1 MMSALRAASLR
12 HLLRHPAQLALA
24 FVGLTLGV
32 GTIVAVEAATASAQR
47 AFELSLEAVNGAATH
62 RISDGPRGV
71 DEQLYVR
78 LRVSSSPAGA
88 ARPLLAPVVAGYLTV
103 GSRVLQ
109 LVGVD
114 PFAAA
119 ELSGGTG
126 ARGAVPGV
134 GGANEA
140 RDWFTGTGTVVM
152 AAELAH
158 ELGVAPGKA
167 FDVMIGGVHHEARLL
182 AVLSDTGPGFDSLI
196 LTDISQAQEWLGAQG
211 RLSRIDVRADAGP
224 AGSAALARL
233 RAALPTGLALEG
245 TRREARET
253 FAMTDAFTTN
263 LKAMSLLALL
273 VGTLLIYGAV
283 SFAVLQRRA
292 TIGVLRALGATRGEV
307 LRLMLTEAA
316 VLGVAGGAC
325 GVVLGLGIAHGLI
338 GLVSQTINDLYFVVA
353 VRSVSVPASTV
364 ALAFTSA
371 LATALVAALLPAL
384 EAAGSAPRLALTHSM
399 LEQRTVYLA
408 RRLVIVSLVLALGAA
423 ATILLSSRSLLAG
436 FAALFMLLAAAAA
449 LTPAALYTLA
459 RSLARLLAKAS
470 PAARLACA
478 DVAASLSRTGVAVA
492 ALGMALT
499 AMLGVAIMVQS
510 FRESLREWLSQ
521 TLRADIYVS
530 APGVADSL
538 ERRLDPQLV
547 SALLAVPG
555 VRAHSEGRRTTINSA
570 RGPVD
575 LNAVSLAPESHP
587 GFIFVRGDPA
597 RAWPEFARGAIL
609 ITEPL
614 AWRLALSP
622 GDTLSLATPLGPKA
636 FGIAGVYREYGN
648 DRGEVLMDLAEYRR
662 LFGDDGIAA
671 LGLYLAPD
679 TSAARVIEALRAAA
693 LGIGRQSLLIRSNA
707 DIRRISMGIFER
719 TFVITRVLYWLAAGV
734 AAMGLL
740 SALLAWEL
748 SRSREL
754 ALIRTLGLTPRS
766 TAFLVIAQTLFMGLA
781 ALVAAVPGG
790 LLTALTL
797 TEVINRRAFGWH
809 IDLHLTASQFTSAL
823 WLALAAA
830 FAAGLYP
837 GWRAAR
843 MPLAAGLREE

>member
-1 MMSALRAASLR
+1 MSALRAASLR

-24 FVGLTLGV
+24 FLGLTLGV
-32 GTIVAVEAATASAQR
+32 GTIVAVDVATASAQR
-47 AFELSLEAVNGAATH
+47 AFELSLEAVNGAATQ
-62 RISDGPRGV
+62 RIGGGPGGI
-71 DEQLYVR
+71 DEQLYLR
-78 LRVSSSPAGA
+78 LRRLPSAAGA
-88 ARPLLAPVVAGYLTV
+88 PRALLAPVVSGYVTV
-103 GSRVLQ
+103 GSRVLR
-109 LVGVD
+109 LLGVD

-119 ELSGGTG
+119 ELNGGTG
-126 ARGAVPGV
+126 ARGAGFGV
-134 GGANEA
+134 RGASEA
-140 RDWFTGTGTVVM
+140 RDWFTVAGSVV
-152 AAELAH
+152 ASAEVAR
-158 ELGVAPGKA
+158 ELGIAAGA
-167 FDVMIGGVHHEARLL
+167 TFDLAVGGVQHRARLIDEL
-182 AVLSDTGPGFDSLI
+182 TDAGPGFDALI
-196 LTDISQAQEWLGAQG
+196 LTDISQAQEWLGAPG
-211 RLSRIDVRADAGP
+211 RLSAIDVRVPAGEQ
-224 AGSAALARL
+224 GSAALARL
-233 RAALPTGLALEG
+233 RAALPAGLALES

-307 LRLMLTEAA
+307 LRLMLGEAA

-325 GVVLGLGIAHGLI
+325 GCALGLLIAHALV

-353 VRSVSVPASTV
+353 VRSVSVPAGSV
-364 ALAFTSA
+364 ALAFTAA

-384 EAAGSAPRLALTHSM
+384 EAAGSAPRLALTRSL
-399 LEQRTVYLA
+399 LERRAVHLA
-408 RRLVIVSLVLALGAA
+408 RRLVVVSLALACGAA
-423 ATILLSSRSLLAG
+423 ATLLLSSRSLLAG

-449 LTPAALYTLA
+449 LTPAALYALA
-459 RSLARLLAKAS
+459 RSAARLLARSS

-478 DVAASLSRTGVAVA
+478 DVASSLSRTGVAVA
-492 ALGMALT
+492 ALGMALA
-499 AMLGVAIMVQS
+499 AMLGVAIMVAS
-510 FRESLREWLSQ
+510 FRDSLREWLSQ

-530 APGVADSL
+530 APGVADSR
-538 ERRLDPQLV
+538 ERRLDSQV
-547 SALLAVPG
+547 VAALLAVPG
-555 VRAHSEGRRTTINSA
+555 VRAHSEGRRATVDSP

-614 AWRLALSP
+614 AWRLGLAP
-622 GDTLSLATPLGPKA
+622 GDALELRTPRGPQA

-648 DRGEVLMDLAEYRR
+648 DRGEVLMDLAEYRG

-671 LGLYLAPD
+671 LGLYLAPGAS
-679 TSAARVIEALRAAA
+679 TPRVIGELRAAA
-693 LGIGRQSLLIRSNA
+693 LGRQSLLIRSNA
-707 DIRRISMGIFER
+707 DIRTISMGIFER
-719 TFVITRVLYWLAAGV
+719 TFVITRVLNWLAAGV
-734 AAMGLL
+734 AALGLL

-754 ALIRTLGLTPRS
+754 GLIRILGLTPGS
-766 TAFLVIAQTLFMGLA
+766 TALLVIGQTLFMGLA
-781 ALVAAVPGG
+781 ALLAAVPAG

-809 IDLHLTASQFTSAL
+809 IGLHLAPAQFTSAL

-830 FAAGLYP
+830 LAAGLYP

-843 MPLAAGLREE
+843 MPLAGAVRDE

>member
-1 MMSALRAASLR
+1 VSALRAASLR

-24 FVGLTLGV
+24 FIGLTLGV
-32 GTIVAVEAATASAQR
+32 GTIVAVDVATASAQR

-62 RISDGPRGV
+62 RIGDGSRGI
-71 DEQLYVR
+71 DERLYVR
-78 LRVSSSPAGA
+78 LRQLPGLP
-88 ARPLLAPVVAGYLTV
+88 RPLLAPVVCGYVTVAGRL
-103 GSRVLQ
+103 LQ
-109 LVGVD
+109 LLGVD

-119 ELSGGTG
+119 ELNGGTG
-126 ARGAVPGV
+126 AAGAAFAVRD
-134 GGANEA
+134 ASEA
-140 RDWFTGTGTVVM
+140 RDWFTAPGTVMVS
-152 AAELAH
+152 AQLAH
-158 ELGVAPGKA
+158 ELGIAPGA
-167 FDVMIGGVHHEARLL
+167 SFDLAIGGVRRRARLIG
-182 AVLSDTGPGFDSLI
+182 VLDHSGPGFDGLI

-211 RLSRIDVRADAGP
+211 RLSRIDVRVPMGAAG
-224 AGSAALARL
+224 GTLLARL
-233 RAALPTGLALEG
+233 RAALPAGLALEG

-307 LRLMLTEAA
+307 LGLMLGEAA

-325 GVVLGLGIAHGLI
+325 GVVLGLAIAQ
-338 GLVSQTINDLYFVVA
+338 GLVALVSRTINDLYFVLA

-364 ALAFTSA
+364 ALAFTA
-371 LATALVAALLPAL
+371 AVATALVAGLLPAL
-384 EAAGSAPRLALTHSM
+384 EAAGSAPRLALSRSM
-399 LEQRTVYLA
+399 LEQRAVHLA
-408 RRLVIVSLVLALGAA
+408 RRLVLVSLALALGAA
-423 ATILLSSRSLLAG
+423 ATIVLSSRSLLAG

-449 LTPAALYTLA
+449 LTPAALYALA
-459 RSLARLLAKAS
+459 RSLARLLARSS

-499 AMLGVAIMVQS
+499 AMLGVAIMVES

-521 TLRADIYVS
+521 TLRADVYVS

-547 SALLAVPG
+547 QRLLAVAG
-555 VRAHSEGRRTTINSA
+555 VRAHSEGRRTTVESA
-570 RGPVD
+570 RGRVD

-587 GFIFVRGDPA
+587 GFIFLRGDPA
-597 RAWPEFARGAIL
+597 RAWPQFASGAIL

-614 AWRLALSP
+614 AWRLSLAP
-622 GDTLSLATPLGPKA
+622 GDTLTLATAQGPRA
-636 FGIAGVYREYGN
+636 LTVAGVYREYGN
-648 DRGEVLMDLAEYRR
+648 DRGEVLMDLGEYRR

-671 LGLYLAPD
+671 LGLYLARGASP
-679 TSAARVIEALRAAA
+679 ARVMEELRAAA
-693 LGIGRQSLLIRSNA
+693 LGRQDLLIRSNA
-707 DIRRISMGIFER
+707 DIRAVSMGIFER

-754 ALIRTLGLTPRS
+754 ALLRTLGLTPGS
-766 TAFLVIAQTLFMGLA
+766 TALLVIAQTLFMGLA
-781 ALVAAVPGG
+781 ALLAAVPAG

-797 TEVINRRAFGWH
+797 TQVINRRAFGWH
-809 IDLHLTASQFTSAL
+809 IDLHLAAAQFSSAL

-830 FAAGLYP
+830 LAAGLYP

-843 MPLAAGLREE
+843 MPLAGGLREE